1 MSHQPSVPTTT
12 APQPNDI
19 QSSSPAEDFSQYKS
33 IRFPISEDILR
44 RSSHPDIIEFQDK
57 ITYPDLTPNE
67 ILDQPQAYILLRS
80 RSLGWSGVLKSQLHI
95 SVVRQSMALAT
106 RLAHHQL
113 AKARLPTSI
122 KDLFQE
128 YCRLNI
134 WTIILEED
142 VDEKIVCRVS
152 HNRRNRIFFNYEV
165 SLGRGCVNMTRLI
178 CSMWIER
185 LILLSPPN

>member
-1 MSHQPSVPTTT
+1 MSHQPSEPVTI
-12 APQPNDI
+12 APQPNDT

-44 RSSHPDIIEFQDK
+44 RSSHPDIIEFKDK
-57 ITYPDLTPNE
+57 FTFPDLTPNE
-67 ILDQPQAYILLRS
+67 MLDQPQAYILLDGYY
-80 RSLGWSGVLKSQLHI
+80 GWAAVKSQFHI
-95 SVVRQSMALAT
+95 SAVRQSMTLAT
-106 RLAHHQL
+106 RLAYHQL
-113 AKARLPTSI
+113 AKASLPTRI

-142 VDEKIVCRVS
+142 VDEKIAGRVS
-152 HNRRNRIFFNYEV
+152 YDHRNRISLNFEV
-165 SLGRGCVNMTRLI
+165 SIGRGCVNITMLI